1 MLRAGEFLV
10 APLNT
15 SQHQRRKIY
24 CGVQSAIIFPLLPTS
39 VEQVGVTP
47 ICDRVENG
55 DGRGGA
61 VPYPVLA
68 EE

>member
-10 APLNT
+10 APLDT
-15 SQHQRRKIY
+15 SQHQRSY

-47 ICDRVENG
+47 MCNRVENG
-55 DGRGGA
+55 DGRGRA